1 MTARLNIA
9 VPATLTVLG
18 GNATLSSLQGP
29 APGISISGAG
39 VTDTISVS
47 IVAGD
52 TAATFGVAA
61 AAGATVVS
69 YLNTITLTGTQLQV
83 DTALAALQL
92 TEPVNAGSDV
102 LSLSATDTAA
112 LGAQSAFAV
121 NVVPQTGP
129 AFVAPPSQVTFQTNA
144 LSNLSGLIL
153 ADPIA
158 AGLAAM
164 GLGRQETLSLTLSV
178 AQGVLLLPGISA
190 LSGIAASGLGTG
202 TIELTCTADEIAAL
216 NTLLAGLEF
225 AGPAGTQQLDYALW
239 NSTGVLP
246 RVVTYGDIFIDT
258 TGTVAAANGVFGAGT
273 QTLITGGMTFNG
285 TLAVSGTDAV
295 LGDLSGG
302 AIEIAPG
309 GVLELPYDDIA
320 LTGSSSDF
328 GGLYG
333 EMLTLSGTLLVGGTL
348 SLANM
353 AMLAPNALLEF
364 ADGITVFGTASI
376 PYDAGLELGAGA
388 EVLGNGTLMVGNFS
402 QGGVIEGGTV
412 GVLGGD
418 TLEIDAGWVLSDT
431 LQVAGGAVMV
441 LGPVSPLYGVFD
453 TLPLT
458 IENTVI
464 LSFLGAGA
472 QAITG
477 GYAST
482 LGGTGGAF
490 VIGGPQYF
498 SGTVEGFGI
507 GDALIF
513 PDLESI
519 SIFNVGANSFHITGL
534 DVFGATDTFTIFAS
548 IAAGLT
554 PAAGK
559 DAEGDEEVF
568 MRAAAATVTQN
579 AALTATAGV
588 PQPLLGVSI
597 DMTGSNTQS
606 LSLTLTA
613 TRGILSGADVS
624 SGDVSSAASRIT
636 LNAANLA
643 ILNSELAAVT
653 YTGTGEA
660 GSVVFS
666 SNTGLLAGLA
676 GGVVIAV
683 GGTGTVSG
691 YSGSSPTAAEMVD
704 FTPVAGMPI
713 ITQPLAVGGLV
724 VNGAVEFEDIITAR
738 GFSGTGLLVD
748 GGGDAVFGAAAT
760 VYLGADVTI
769 GDAGGAGTLMLL
781 ADQFTVGGNVTL
793 AGAAGAAG
801 STVAVLGTMDV
812 TGTLDIG
819 LAATAAL
826 TLEGSLPAGALSL
839 GNAGTL
845 EVLGTAQGGFGTV
858 TNGGTMMLG
867 GAAVITASTYLGDGA
882 LDLGGTSE
890 LVVSGLAIT
899 FGALPDLPV
908 SIGAGAVLSAGT
920 FELDAGSIY
929 DAGLITAASTA
940 YVGTL
945 VLAGGTVAA
954 GSAAVI
960 EAPVRG
966 YGVIDAPTIALFG
979 QIEAQGGRLLLIGNA
994 GGGAALEAGS
1004 DSVLEIT
1011 GTLGAA
1017 FNFDGT
1023 DAELV
1028 LDDAAA
1034 SGPFAFNA
1042 FQMVAGDA
1050 VDLVGI
1056 DPSRVTI
1063 VENQNGAI
1071 LDSLGN
1077 TITMFSLEQIG
1088 TNQGNIS
1095 IVSDGA
1101 GGSLLTVDGVLP
1113 CFARGTG
1120 ILSPDGYRKVETLR
1134 PNDPVITAN
1143 GERRPVRWIGW
1154 RTLDLGP
1161 EAARA
1166 ARPVLILPNAFGP
1179 GRPNRVVRLS
1189 PSHCIHMASR
1199 AGSVLIPVT
1208 HLVNGATI
1216 LRDTGAQAAT
1226 YFHIELDRHDIVLA
1240 DGLACES
1247 YFDDGNRAVM
1257 YQELGRRCPARRMYA
1272 PVVSSGARL
1281 AEARRCLHEIAL
1293 EAGFA
1298 TRFQPSLRALAGGQ
1312 IFTPEVTREGEGRAA
1327 QFALPQKVREL
1338 VLLSTTAC
1346 PADTDPESEDRRE
1359 LGVCLGEMRGVQLA
1373 AGWQP
1378 RAAGDAGTWMG
1389 ARATLVLPR
1398 AVAQVS
1404 LPLAATMQSW
1414 SPKPARSPV
1423 DARDRGG

>member
-1 MTARLNIA
+1 VTARLNIA

-29 APGISISGAG
+29 APGVSISGAG
-39 VTDTISVS
+39 AADTISVS

-61 AAGATVVS
+61 VTGVTVVTH
-69 YLNTITLTGTQLQV
+69 LNTITLTGTQLQV
-83 DTALAALQL
+83 DTALAGLQL
-92 TEPVNAGSDV
+92 IEPVNAGGDV

-129 AFVAPPSQVTFQTNA
+129 AFVAPPSQAIFQTNA
-144 LSNLSGLIL
+144 LSNLSGLLL

-164 GLGRQETLSLTLSV
+164 GLGREETLSLTLSV

-225 AGPAGTQQLDYALW
+225 AGPAGTRQLDYALW

-258 TGTVAAANGVFGAGT
+258 TGTPAANGVFGAGT
-273 QTLITGGMTFNG
+273 QTLITGGTAFNG
-285 TLAVSGTDAV
+285 TLAVSGTDTV

-302 AIEIAPG
+302 TIEIAPG

-348 SLANM
+348 SLANV
-353 AMLAPNALLEF
+353 AILAPNALLEF
-364 ADGITVFGTASI
+364 ADGMTVFGTASI
-376 PYDAGLELGAGA
+376 PYDAGLELGTGA

-458 IENTVI
+458 IDNSVI

-490 VIGGPQYF
+490 VIGGPQFF

-534 DVFGATDTFTIFAS
+534 DVFGATDTFTIFTS

-579 AALTATAGV
+579 VELTATAGV

-613 TRGILSGADVS
+613 TRGILSGANVS
-624 SGDVSSAASRIT
+624 TAASSIT

-643 ILNSELAAVT
+643 ALNSELAAVT

-691 YSGSSPTAAEMVD
+691 YSGSSPTAAEMVA

-713 ITQPLAVGGLV
+713 ITQPVAVGGLV
-724 VNGAVEFEDIITAR
+724 VNGAAEFENIITAR
-738 GFSGTGLLVD
+738 GFSGTGLLID

-760 VYLGADVTI
+760 VSLGADVTI
-769 GDAGGAGTLMLL
+769 GDVSGAGTLMLL
-781 ADQFTVGGNVTL
+781 ANQFTVGGNVTL
-793 AGAAGAAG
+793 AGAAG

-812 TGTLDIG
+812 AGTLDIG
-819 LAATAAL
+819 VSAAAAL
-826 TLEGSLPAGALSL
+826 TVEGSLAAGALSL
-839 GNAGTL
+839 GNAGML
-845 EVLGTAQGGFGTV
+845 EVLGTAQGSFGTV
-858 TNGGTMMLG
+858 TNAGTMMLG
-867 GAAVITASTYLGDGA
+867 GAAVVTASTYLGDGA

-890 LVVSGLAIT
+890 FVVSGLAIT
-899 FGALPDLPV
+899 VGALPVLPI

-920 FELDAGSIY
+920 FELNAGSIY

-940 YVGTL
+940 YAGTL

-954 GSAAVI
+954 GSAVVI
-960 EAPVRG
+960 EAPVTG

-979 QIEAQGGRLLLIGNA
+979 QIEAEGGRLLLAGNV

-1011 GTLGAA
+1011 GTLAAA
-1017 FNFDGT
+1017 FNFEGT

-1034 SGPFAFNA
+1034 PGPFSFNA

-1056 DPSRVTI
+1056 APSRVTI

-1179 GRPNRVVRLS
+1179 GRPNRMVRLS

-1199 AGSVLIPVT
+1199 TGSVLIPVT

-1272 PVVSSGARL
+1272 PVVTNGARL
-1281 AEARRCLHEIAL
+1281 AEARRHLHEIAL
-1293 EAGFA
+1293 SAGFA

-1312 IFTPEVTREGEGRAA
+1312 IYTPEVTREGEGRAA
-1327 QFALPQKVREL
+1327 QFALPQKMREL

-1346 PADTDPESEDRRE
+1346 PADTNPESEDRRE

-1389 ARATLVLPR
+1389 ARAMLVLPR
-1398 AVAQVS
+1398 AAAQVT
-1404 LPLAATMQSW
+1404 LPLAAIMQSW
-1414 SPKPARSPV
+1414 SPKLARSPV